1 MTQVKISNDLIL
13 DDEDDGVKENNID
26 ALLPDVQL
34 DETVDN
40 NPNISNDLIIED
52 EEEKTPLANFPV
64 TEQKFYYEDVVA
76 KTAVAEEE
84 EEDVVPTSDEEVTE
98 DVVTE
103 NILGDFLQSSQGTEA
118 LGAGVYDKQMAQ
130 FRKETD
136 AENTVSEQMKPTPNA
151 VIRTGLSELD
161 FIDPEITNFTDRT
174 EKLVDGAL
182 ETVKAIEL
190 NAQEQGISEDEYV
203 QKNIYNNMEEGPL
216 RSILE
221 LTEATGFKALMYF
234 QYGFGKT
241 VGGFADG
248 VEFLATE
255 AQTAYPDAYKKITSR
270 DPRSFAN
277 QITRDAGDLLMSVEG
292 ASLNVFAKSSKDIA
306 RSAGINIPRFTTGV
320 GQSKKFIREQRQKNW
335 GDRFFNDAKIK
346 PTGFDTRKL
355 DRIKLDL
362 AKEANVP
369 STFRDAK
376 LDPNLLKVAT
386 LETSK
391 KAEQLASK
399 TASKYVDDDPSL
411 LQELQEQVNL
421 DSRSS
426 ETLKITA
433 SATTSPEKIARVE
446 AITGKTISKVD
457 EETGELVIDPDQVR
471 LSGIEVLDE
480 KSQGIDGSLFNPT
493 LSVESFDS
501 LISVVGDLK
510 KRHPKYFDNIVAGDN
525 YIAVQGATPK
535 PRLTDKIFN
544 AMVEEDLVGDPEFLN
559 SLTKYGMKFED
570 FMLAVMG
577 SSSQAGKLLNKVSQL
592 SSKKT
597 PTGRGVPKS
606 EKLSLTKTKKEIKEL
621 EEQGYLGR
629 IFSGFVRWEGIRRGL
644 LVSMLKTAARN
655 VSSFLIRSPLEGVE
669 NYLDTALYN
678 LANEGIGKGARSL
691 VSWTNVK
698 DSFRHMKYAFSF
710 KNYMDQKEYVDFIL
724 ADKSMGGLHKKLFD
738 NINEIRKGREFK
750 GNGKIT
756 KGANAVFET
765 VEAGVDIL
773 NIPNRFQE
781 FVTRR
786 ATFLAELQRLVQR
799 EYNVN
804 FIEEIN
810 NGKLSSFINDSM
822 APNKNAKSFYTL
834 AAEAGEKA
842 LDVTY
847 AKTPDVPAFRRAS
860 DFIVESGLTVVI
872 DFPRFMFNGMELIAQ
887 YSLGSLLAVGQKAF
901 GAKNLNRMG
910 RKYLTRNITG
920 LGAIYGFYKYL
931 ESDDAPE
938 DYKEVRVGP
947 NYSIEIDKLYE
958 ERRNLKNS
966 NASYGEI
973 EGRHNALTR
982 RMEELSKK
990 MQEPSMS
997 IDVSGH
1003 YPAKQIGFLAKVAQ
1017 QAIRARGGILDYDKE
1032 YYMGTYWPEARKN
1045 LATFFETSQGKELI
1059 EVIAGSGFSRG
1070 FNPSRTTEVLV
1081 DLFQPGEL
1089 DNLSGRRLA
1098 EKVAAGVG
1106 NYVQTHAVK
1115 LIEIAE
1121 IQRILGYRTM
1131 ERKDVANDPSA
1142 EINVFLDNMIRPAR
1156 QSGIASIFDPAS
1168 ESERPTR
1175 VSVFGKDR
1183 QIRYKP
1189 TLNLLFG
1196 INLRAL
1202 PNEAGEYLQSLG
1214 IPEFQAGAKKSIVP
1228 SYQRLGNE
1236 YIQKRLPVVTQLLK
1250 DSLEPEFELQY
1261 FDSGSMTKERV
1272 TKEDFVK
1279 GKSLMYMNK
1288 WLSNMRSAANTFA
1301 NVKTAEVDPDKAL
1314 FYRSIESY
1322 SKLPRKQRVASS
1334 SLFIQL
1340 YNRAPEIY
1348 NTKDLQTLIAL
1359 NTDTQKQ
1366 LNKVKVQ

>member
-1 MTQVKISNDLIL
+1 LTQLEVTTDLVL
-13 DDEDDGVKENNID
+13 DDEDDVVKENNID

-40 NPNISNDLIIED
+40 DSNIITDLVIED
-52 EEEKTPLANFPV
+52 EEEDKLISKPISTIPA
-64 TEQKFYYEDVVA
+64 
-76 KTAVAEEE
+76 AVDKNKSEEE
-84 EEDVVPTSDEEVTE
+84 EEEEEKDVIPTSDEEVAE
-98 DVVTE
+98 NVVTE

-118 LGAGVYDKQMAQ
+118 LGAGVYDRQMAQ
-130 FRKETD
+130 FRKEKEEEDT
-136 AENTVSEQMKPTPNA
+136 ASVSMLPTPTSVA
-151 VIRTGLSELD
+151 RTGLTELD
-161 FIDPEITNFTDRT
+161 FVDPEITNFTDRT

-182 ETVKAIEL
+182 ETVEAIEL
-190 NAQEQGISEDEYV
+190 KAQEQGISEDEYV

-216 RSILE
+216 RSMLE
-221 LTEATGFKALMYF
+221 FTGATGFKGLMYF

-248 VEFLATE
+248 VEYLATE
-255 AQTAYPDAYKKITSR
+255 VQEQNPDLYNSITSR

-277 QITRDAGDLLMSVEG
+277 QVTRDAGDLLMSVEG
-292 ASLNVFAKSSKDIA
+292 ASFNVFAKSAKDI
-306 RSAGINIPRFTTGV
+306 SKSVGV
-320 GQSKKFIREQRQKNW
+320 PTLNQSKKFIKEQRQKNW
-335 GDRFFNDAKIK
+335 GDRFFSDKEIK
-346 PTGFDTRKL
+346 STGFDAGKL
-355 DRIKLDL
+355 ERIKADLD
-362 AKEANVP
+362 KEANAP
-369 STFRDAK
+369 STFKDAK
-376 LDPNLLKVAT
+376 LNVDLLKAST
-386 LETSK
+386 AETAK
-391 KAEQLASK
+391 KAEELASN
-399 TASKYVDDDPSL
+399 TAIKYLDEDTDL
-411 LQELQEQVNL
+411 VNSIKNQI
-421 DSRSS
+421 DSD
-426 ETLKITA
+426 TLKITPSVA
-433 SATTSPEKIARVE
+433 TSAEKLARVE
-446 AITGKTISKVD
+446 KITGKKLSTTD
-457 EETGELVIDPDQVR
+457 EVTGDVVPDR
-471 LSGIEVLDE
+471 DAIKLAGIEVLEE
-480 KSQGIDGSLFNPT
+480 KASAPEGTLFTPS
-493 LSVESFDS
+493 LSVESFDALVS
-501 LISVVGDLK
+501 IAGDLK
-510 KRHPKYFDNIVAGDN
+510 KANPSYFKKGDN
-525 YIAVQGATPK
+525 RKITEQIFDAVVEQD
-535 PRLTDKIFN
+535 LT
-544 AMVEEDLVGDPEFLN
+544 GDPEFLQM
-559 SLTKYGMKFED
+559 LTDYGMKFED
-570 FMLAVMG
+570 FTLAVLG
-577 SSSQAGKLLNKVSQL
+577 SARQAGQLLQKMSQL
-592 SSKKT
+592 SSRSA
-597 PTGRGVPKS
+597 TGRGVPKS
-606 EKLSLTKTKKEIKEL
+606 EKISLDRARKELKEL
-621 EEQGYLGR
+621 EEQGFLGR

-644 LVSMLKTAARN
+644 LVSQMKTASRN
-655 VSSFLIRSPLEGVE
+655 ASSFLIRSPLEGVE
-669 NYLDTALYN
+669 NYLDTVLYN
-678 LANEGIGKGARSL
+678 LANEGIGKAGRSL

-698 DSFRHMKYAFSF
+698 DSFRHMKYAFSMR
-710 KNYMDQKEYVDFIL
+710 NYMDQKEYVDFIL
-724 ADKSMGGLHKKLFD
+724 ADKTMGGLHKKLFD

-750 GNGKIT
+750 GEGKIT
-756 KGANAVFET
+756 KGANKVFET

-822 APNKNAKSFYTL
+822 APNKNAKSFYEL

-847 AKTPDVPAFRRAS
+847 AKTPDVPIFRKAS
-860 DFIVESGLTVVI
+860 DFIVSSGLTPIV

-920 LGAIYGFYKYL
+920 LAAIYGFYKYL

-947 NYSIEIDKLYE
+947 NYSKEIDKLYE
-958 ERRNLKNS
+958 ERRKLKDS
-966 NASYGEI
+966 DDTTGAI
-973 EGRHNALTR
+973 EGRYNALTR
-982 RMEELSKK
+982 QIEDMAKK

-1003 YPAKQIGFLAKVAQ
+1003 YPARQIGFLAKVAQ

-1070 FNPSRTTEVLV
+1070 FNPSRTTDILV

-1098 EKVAAGVG
+1098 ERVAAGVG

-1142 EINVFLDNMIRPAR
+1142 EVNTFLDNMIRPAR

-1168 ESERPTR
+1168 EAERPTR

-1183 QIRYKP
+1183 QLRYKP
-1189 TLNLLFG
+1189 TLNLLLG

-1214 IPEFQAGAKKSIVP
+1214 IAEFQAGAKKSIVP
-1228 SYQRLGNE
+1228 SYQRLGNK
-1236 YIQKRLPVVTQLLK
+1236 YIQKRLPVVTQVLK
-1250 DSLEPEFELQY
+1250 DNLEPLFEQQY
-1261 FDSGSMTKERV
+1261 FDSGSLTKNSV

-1301 NVKTAEVDPDKAL
+1301 NVETSELDPDKAL

-1334 SLFIQL
+1334 SLFIEL
-1340 YNRAPEIY
+1340 YNKAPEIY
-1348 NTKDLQTLIAL
+1348 NTEDLLTLLKL
-1359 NTDTQKQ
+1359 NTQIQQD
-1366 LNKVKVQ
+1366 LGKVKVQ